1 MPTSG
6 NGLRKGDYMF
16 EELNIKDLID
26 AFIVPYAANIALAI
40 IIFMVGKWLASAL
53 TNLVVKLLTKSKMD
67 DILIGFVTSITKTIL
82 LLFVVIAALNQL
94 GIDTTSL
101 IALLGAAGL
110 AVGLALQNSLQ
121 NFAAGVMLIVFR
133 PFKAGDFVELAGVA
147 GVVEN
152 IGIFSSVLRTGD
164 NRELII
170 PNGVIYGGI
179 ITNYST
185 RSTRRIDMVFGVD
198 YSDDLKKAKEI
209 LRGIVLADDR
219 VLSEPEPVIAV
230 SELADFSVNFI
241 VRPWVKNADYWPVL
255 WDVTEKVK
263 LEFDAQGLSIPYPQ
277 MDIHIPRNAKSVAE
291 A

>member
-1 MPTSG
+1 
-6 NGLRKGDYMF
+6 MF
-16 EELNIKDLID
+16 EDLNIE
-26 AFIVPYAANIALAI
+26 AMANTFIFPYAANIALAI
-40 IIFMVGKWLASAL
+40 AIFIVGRWLANTL
-53 TNLVVKLLTKSKMD
+53 TDVVVRLLKKSRMD
-67 DILIGFVTSITKTIL
+67 DMLISFVASITKTIL
-82 LLFVVIAALNQL
+82 LLFVAIAALNKL

-170 PNGVIYGGI
+170 PNGAIYGGI
-179 ITNYST
+179 ITNYSA
-185 RSTRRIDMVFGVD
+185 RSTRRVDMVFGVAYD
-198 YSDDLKKAKEI
+198 DDLKAAKEL
-209 LRGIVLADDR
+209 LRSIILADDR
-219 VLSEPEPVIAV
+219 VLSDPEPVVAV
-230 SELADFSVNFI
+230 SELADSSVNFI
-241 VRPWVKNADYWPVL
+241 VRPWVKSADYWPVL
-255 WDVTEKVK
+255 WDTTEKVK

-277 MDIHIPRNAKSVAE
+277 MDIHMPEKSKLATE
-291 A
+291 I

>member
-1 MPTSG
+1 
-6 NGLRKGDYMF
+6 MF
-16 EELNIKDLID
+16 EDLNIE
-26 AFIVPYAANIALAI
+26 AMANTFIFPYAANIALAI
-40 IIFMVGKWLASAL
+40 VIFIVGRWLANTL
-53 TNLVVKLLTKSKMD
+53 TDVVVRLLKKSRMD
-67 DILIGFVTSITKTIL
+67 DMLISFVASITKTIL
-82 LLFVVIAALNQL
+82 LLFVAIAALNKL

-170 PNGVIYGGI
+170 PNGAIYGGI
-179 ITNYST
+179 ITNYSA
-185 RSTRRIDMVFGVD
+185 RSTRRVDMVFGVD
-198 YSDDLKKAKEI
+198 YDDDLKAAKEL
-209 LRGIVLADDR
+209 LRAIILADDR
-219 VLSEPEPVIAV
+219 VLSDPEPVVAV

-241 VRPWVKNADYWPVL
+241 VRPWVKSADYWPVL
-255 WDVTEKVK
+255 WDTTEKVK

-277 MDIHIPRNAKSVAE
+277 MDIHTPDKSKLATE
-291 A
+291 I

>member
-1 MPTSG
+1 
-6 NGLRKGDYMF
+6 MF
-16 EELNIKDLID
+16 EDLNIE
-26 AFIVPYAANIALAI
+26 AMANTFIFPYAANIALAI
-40 IIFMVGKWLASAL
+40 VIFIVGKWLANTL
-53 TNLVVKLLTKSKMD
+53 TDVVVKLLKKSKMD
-67 DILIGFVTSITKTIL
+67 DMLISFVASITKTIL
-82 LLFVVIAALNQL
+82 LLFVAIAALNKL

-170 PNGVIYGGI
+170 PNGAIYGGI
-179 ITNYST
+179 ITNYSA
-185 RSTRRIDMVFGVD
+185 RSTRRVDMVFGVAYD
-198 YSDDLKKAKEI
+198 DDLKAAKEL
-209 LRGIVLADDR
+209 LRSIILADDR
-219 VLSEPEPVIAV
+219 VLSDPEPVVAV

-241 VRPWVKNADYWPVL
+241 VRPWVKSADYWPVL
-255 WDVTEKVK
+255 WDTTEKVK

-277 MDIHIPRNAKSVAE
+277 MDIHTPDKSKLATE
-291 A
+291 I

>member
-1 MPTSG
+1 M
-6 NGLRKGDYMF
+6 
-16 EELNIKDLID
+16 LI
-26 AFIVPYAANIALAI
+26 
-40 IIFMVGKWLASAL
+40 S
-53 TNLVVKLLTKSKMD
+53 
-67 DILIGFVTSITKTIL
+67 FVASITKTIL
-82 LLFVVIAALNQL
+82 LLFVAIAALNKL

-170 PNGVIYGGI
+170 PNGAIYGGI
-179 ITNYST
+179 ITNYSA
-185 RSTRRIDMVFGVD
+185 RSTRRVDMVFGVAYD
-198 YSDDLKKAKEI
+198 DDLKAAKEL
-209 LRGIVLADDR
+209 LRSIILADDR
-219 VLSEPEPVIAV
+219 VLSDPEPVVAV
-230 SELADFSVNFI
+230 SELADSSVNFI
-241 VRPWVKNADYWPVL
+241 VRPWVKSADYWPVL
-255 WDVTEKVK
+255 WDTTEKVK

-277 MDIHIPRNAKSVAE
+277 MDIHMPEKSKLATE
-291 A
+291 I

>member
-1 MPTSG
+1 
-6 NGLRKGDYMF
+6 MF
-16 EELNIKDLID
+16 EDINISALAD
-26 AFIVPYAANIALAI
+26 AYIVPYAANIALALVV
-40 IIFMVGKWLASAL
+40 FVVGKWLAGTL
-53 TNLVVKLLTKSKMD
+53 TRVVISLLKKSRMD
-67 DILIGFVTSITKTIL
+67 DILISFVTSIVKTL
-82 LLFVVIAALNQL
+82 LMLFVTIAALNQL
-94 GIDTTSL
+94 GVDTTSL

-133 PFKAGDFVELAGVA
+133 PFKAGDFVELAGVS

-164 NRELII
+164 NRELIV

-179 ITNYST
+179 ITNYSK
-185 RSTRRIDMVFGVD
+185 RSTRRVDMVFGID
-198 YSDDLKKAKEI
+198 YSDDLKQAKEL
-209 LRGIVLADDR
+209 LRTIILADER
-219 VLSEPEPVIAV
+219 VLPEPEPVIAV

-255 WDVTEKVK
+255 WDTTEKVK

-277 MDIHIPRNAKSVAE
+277 MDIHIPKGGADADE

>member
-1 MPTSG
+1 
-6 NGLRKGDYMF
+6 MF

-152 IGIFSSVLRTGD
+152 IGIFSSVLRTVD

>member
-1 MPTSG
+1 
-6 NGLRKGDYMF
+6 MF
-16 EELNIKDLID
+16 EDLNIE
-26 AFIVPYAANIALAI
+26 AMANTFIFPYAENIALAI
-40 IIFMVGKWLASAL
+40 VIFIVGRWLANTL
-53 TNLVVKLLTKSKMD
+53 TDVVVKLLKKSKMD
-67 DILIGFVTSITKTIL
+67 DMLISFVASITKTIL
-82 LLFVVIAALNQL
+82 LLFVAIAALNKL

-170 PNGVIYGGI
+170 PNGAIYGGI
-179 ITNYST
+179 ITNYSA
-185 RSTRRIDMVFGVD
+185 RSTRRVDMVFGVD
-198 YSDDLKKAKEI
+198 YDDDLKVAKEL
-209 LRGIVLADDR
+209 LRAIILADDR
-219 VLSEPEPVIAV
+219 VLSDPEPVVAV

-241 VRPWVKNADYWPVL
+241 VRPWVKSADYWPVL
-255 WDVTEKVK
+255 WDTTEKVK

-277 MDIHIPRNAKSVAE
+277 MDIHTPDKSKLATE
-291 A
+291 I

>member
-1 MPTSG
+1 
-6 NGLRKGDYMF
+6 MF
-16 EELNIKDLID
+16 EDINISALAD
-26 AFIVPYAANIALAI
+26 AYIVPYAANIALALV
-40 IIFMVGKWLASAL
+40 IFVVGKWLAG
-53 TNLVVKLLTKSKMD
+53 TLTKVVISLLKKSRMD
-67 DILIGFVTSITKTIL
+67 DILIGFVTSIVKTL
-82 LLFVVIAALNQL
+82 LMLFVTIAALNQL
-94 GIDTTSL
+94 GVDTTSL

-133 PFKAGDFVELAGVA
+133 PFKAGDFVELAGVS

-164 NRELII
+164 NRELIV

-179 ITNYST
+179 ITNYSK
-185 RSTRRIDMVFGVD
+185 RSTRRVDMVFGID
-198 YSDDLKKAKEI
+198 YSDDLKQAKEL
-209 LRGIVLADDR
+209 LRTIILADER
-219 VLSEPEPVIAV
+219 VLPEPEPVIAV

-255 WDVTEKVK
+255 WDTTEKVK

-277 MDIHIPRNAKSVAE
+277 MDVHMPKKVAD
-291 A
+291 ADKA

>member
-1 MPTSG
+1 
-6 NGLRKGDYMF
+6 MF
-16 EELNIKDLID
+16 EELNISAIAD
-26 AFIVPYAANIALAI
+26 AYIVPYAANIALALA
-40 IIFMVGKWLASAL
+40 IFLVGKWLAGTL
-53 TNLVVKLLTKSKMD
+53 TNVVIALLKKSRMD
-67 DILIGFVTSITKTIL
+67 DILITFVTSIVKAL
-82 LLFVVIAALNQL
+82 LMLFVTIAALNQL
-94 GIDTTSL
+94 GVDTTSL

-164 NRELII
+164 NRELIV

-179 ITNYST
+179 ITNYSK
-185 RSTRRIDMVFGVD
+185 RSTRRVDMVFGID
-198 YSDDLKKAKEI
+198 YDDDLKQAKEL
-209 LRGIVLADDR
+209 LRTIILADER
-219 VLSEPEPVIAV
+219 VLSEPEPVVAV

-255 WDVTEKVK
+255 WDTTEKVK

-277 MDIHIPRNAKSVAE
+277 MDIHIPKNGAGAGD

>member
-6 NGLRKGDYMF
+6 NGIRKGDYMF

>member
-6 NGLRKGDYMF
+6 NGIRKGDYMF

-26 AFIVPYAANIALAI
+26 AFVVPYAANIALAI

-53 TNLVVKLLTKSKMD
+53 TNLVVKHLTKSKMD
-67 DILIGFVTSITKTIL
+67 DILIGFVTSITKSIL

>member
-67 DILIGFVTSITKTIL
+67 DVLIGFVTSITKTIF

-230 SELADFSVNFI
+230 SELADSSVNFI

>member
-1 MPTSG
+1 
-6 NGLRKGDYMF
+6 MF
-16 EELNIKDLID
+16 EDLNIEAMANTFL
-26 AFIVPYAANIALAI
+26 FPYAANIALAI
-40 IIFMVGKWLASAL
+40 VIFIVGKWLANTL
-53 TNLVVKLLTKSKMD
+53 TDVVVKLLKKSKMD
-67 DILIGFVTSITKTIL
+67 DMLISFVASITKTIL
-82 LLFVVIAALNQL
+82 LLFVAIAALNKL

-170 PNGVIYGGI
+170 PNGAIYGGI
-179 ITNYST
+179 ITNYSA
-185 RSTRRIDMVFGVD
+185 RSTRRVDMVFGVD
-198 YSDDLKKAKEI
+198 YDDDLKAAKEL
-209 LRGIVLADDR
+209 LRSIILADDR
-219 VLSEPEPVIAV
+219 VLSDPEPVVAV

-241 VRPWVKNADYWPVL
+241 VRPWVKSADYWPVL
-255 WDVTEKVK
+255 WDTTEKVK

-277 MDIHIPRNAKSVAE
+277 MDIHTPDKSKLATE
-291 A
+291 I

>member
-1 MPTSG
+1 
-6 NGLRKGDYMF
+6 MF
-16 EELNIKDLID
+16 EDLNIE
-26 AFIVPYAANIALAI
+26 AMANTFIFPYAANIALAI
-40 IIFMVGKWLASAL
+40 VIFIVGRWLANTL
-53 TNLVVKLLTKSKMD
+53 TDVVVRLLKKSRMD
-67 DILIGFVTSITKTIL
+67 DMLISFVASITKTIL
-82 LLFVVIAALNQL
+82 LLFVAIAALNKL

-170 PNGVIYGGI
+170 PNGAIYGGI
-179 ITNYST
+179 ITNYSA
-185 RSTRRIDMVFGVD
+185 RSTRRVDMVFGVAYD
-198 YSDDLKKAKEI
+198 DDLKAAKEL
-209 LRGIVLADDR
+209 LRSIIIADDR
-219 VLSEPEPVIAV
+219 VLSDPEPVVAV
-230 SELADFSVNFI
+230 SELADSSVNFI
-241 VRPWVKNADYWPVL
+241 VRPWVKSADYWPVL
-255 WDVTEKVK
+255 WDTTEKVK

-277 MDIHIPRNAKSVAE
+277 MDIHMPEKSKLATE
-291 A
+291 I

>member
-1 MPTSG
+1 
-6 NGLRKGDYMF
+6 MF
-16 EELNIKDLID
+16 EDLNIE
-26 AFIVPYAANIALAI
+26 AMANTFIFPYAANIALAI
-40 IIFMVGKWLASAL
+40 VIFIVGRWLANTL
-53 TNLVVKLLTKSKMD
+53 TDVVARLLKKSRMD
-67 DILIGFVTSITKTIL
+67 DMLISFVASITKTIL
-82 LLFVVIAALNQL
+82 LLFVAIAALNKL

-170 PNGVIYGGI
+170 PNGAIYGGI
-179 ITNYST
+179 ITNYSA
-185 RSTRRIDMVFGVD
+185 RSTRRVDMVFGVAYD
-198 YSDDLKKAKEI
+198 DDLKAAKEL
-209 LRGIVLADDR
+209 LRSIILADDR
-219 VLSEPEPVIAV
+219 VLSDPEPVVAV
-230 SELADFSVNFI
+230 SELADSSVNFI
-241 VRPWVKNADYWPVL
+241 VRPWVKSADYWPVL
-255 WDVTEKVK
+255 WDTTEKVK

-277 MDIHIPRNAKSVAE
+277 MDIHMPEKSKLATE
-291 A
+291 I

>member
-1 MPTSG
+1 MANT
-6 NGLRKGDYMF
+6 
-16 EELNIKDLID
+16 
-26 AFIVPYAANIALAI
+26 FIFPYAANIALAI
-40 IIFMVGKWLASAL
+40 VIFIVGRWLANTL
-53 TNLVVKLLTKSKMD
+53 TDVVVRLLKKSRMD
-67 DILIGFVTSITKTIL
+67 DMLISFVASITKTIL
-82 LLFVVIAALNQL
+82 LLFVAIAALNKL

-170 PNGVIYGGI
+170 PNGAIYGGI
-179 ITNYST
+179 ITNYSA
-185 RSTRRIDMVFGVD
+185 RSTRRVDMVFGVAYD
-198 YSDDLKKAKEI
+198 DDLKAAKAL
-209 LRGIVLADDR
+209 LRSIILADDR
-219 VLSEPEPVIAV
+219 VLSDPEPVVAV
-230 SELADFSVNFI
+230 SELADSSVNFI
-241 VRPWVKNADYWPVL
+241 VRPWVKSADYWPVL
-255 WDVTEKVK
+255 WDTTEKVK

-277 MDIHIPRNAKSVAE
+277 MDIHMPEKSKLATE
-291 A
+291 I

>member
-1 MPTSG
+1 
-6 NGLRKGDYMF
+6 MF
-16 EELNIKDLID
+16 EDVNISAVAD
-26 AFIVPYAANIALAI
+26 AYIVPYAANIALALV
-40 IIFMVGKWLASAL
+40 IFVVGKWLAG
-53 TNLVVKLLTKSKMD
+53 TLTKVVISLLKKSRMD
-67 DILIGFVTSITKTIL
+67 DILISFVTSIVKTL
-82 LLFVVIAALNQL
+82 LMLFVTIAALNQL
-94 GIDTTSL
+94 GVDTTSL

-133 PFKAGDFVELAGVA
+133 PFKAGDFVELAGVS

-164 NRELII
+164 NRELIV

-179 ITNYST
+179 ITNYSK
-185 RSTRRIDMVFGVD
+185 RSTRRVDMVFGID
-198 YSDDLKKAKEI
+198 YSDDLKQAKEL
-209 LRGIVLADDR
+209 LRTIILADER
-219 VLSEPEPVIAV
+219 VLPEPEPVIAV

-255 WDVTEKVK
+255 WDTTEKVK

-277 MDIHIPRNAKSVAE
+277 MDIHIPKGGADADE

>member
-1 MPTSG
+1 
-6 NGLRKGDYMF
+6 MF
-16 EELNIKDLID
+16 EDLNIE
-26 AFIVPYAANIALAI
+26 AMANTFIFPYAANIALAI
-40 IIFMVGKWLASAL
+40 AIFIVGRWLANTL
-53 TNLVVKLLTKSKMD
+53 TDVVVRLLKKSRMD
-67 DILIGFVTSITKTIL
+67 DMLISFVASITKTIL
-82 LLFVVIAALNQL
+82 LLFVAIAALNKL

-170 PNGVIYGGI
+170 PNGAIYGGI
-179 ITNYST
+179 ITNYSA
-185 RSTRRIDMVFGVD
+185 RSTRRVDMVFGVD
-198 YSDDLKKAKEI
+198 YDDDLKAAKEL
-209 LRGIVLADDR
+209 LRAIILADDR
-219 VLSEPEPVIAV
+219 VLSDPEPVVAV

-241 VRPWVKNADYWPVL
+241 VRPWVKSADYWPVL
-255 WDVTEKVK
+255 WDTTEKVK

-277 MDIHIPRNAKSVAE
+277 MDIHMPEKSKLATE
-291 A
+291 I

>member
-1 MPTSG
+1 MANT
-6 NGLRKGDYMF
+6 
-16 EELNIKDLID
+16 
-26 AFIVPYAANIALAI
+26 FIFPYAANIALAI
-40 IIFMVGKWLASAL
+40 VIFIVGRWLANTL
-53 TNLVVKLLTKSKMD
+53 TDVVVRLLKKSKMD
-67 DILIGFVTSITKTIL
+67 DMLISFVASITKTIL
-82 LLFVVIAALNQL
+82 LLFVAIAALNKL

-170 PNGVIYGGI
+170 PNGAIYGGI
-179 ITNYST
+179 ITNYSA
-185 RSTRRIDMVFGVD
+185 RSTRRVDMVFGVAYD
-198 YSDDLKKAKEI
+198 DDLKAAKEL
-209 LRGIVLADDR
+209 LRSIILADDR
-219 VLSEPEPVIAV
+219 VLSDPEPVVAV
-230 SELADFSVNFI
+230 SELADSSVNFI
-241 VRPWVKNADYWPVL
+241 VRPWVKSADYWPVL
-255 WDVTEKVK
+255 WDTTEKVK

-277 MDIHIPRNAKSVAE
+277 MDIHMPEKSKLATE
-291 A
+291 I

>member
-1 MPTSG
+1 
-6 NGLRKGDYMF
+6 MF
-16 EELNIKDLID
+16 EDLNIE
-26 AFIVPYAANIALAI
+26 AMANTFIFPYAANIALAI
-40 IIFMVGKWLASAL
+40 VIFIVGKWLANTL
-53 TNLVVKLLTKSKMD
+53 TDVVVRLLKKSRMD
-67 DILIGFVTSITKTIL
+67 DMLISFVASITKTIL
-82 LLFVVIAALNQL
+82 LLFVAIAALNKL

-170 PNGVIYGGI
+170 PNGAIYGGI
-179 ITNYST
+179 ITNYSA
-185 RSTRRIDMVFGVD
+185 RSTRRVDMVFGVD
-198 YSDDLKKAKEI
+198 YDDDLKAAKEL
-209 LRGIVLADDR
+209 LRAIILADDR
-219 VLSEPEPVIAV
+219 VLSDPEPVVAV

-241 VRPWVKNADYWPVL
+241 VRPWVKSADYWPVL
-255 WDVTEKVK
+255 WDTTEKVK

-277 MDIHIPRNAKSVAE
+277 MDIHTPDKSKLATE
-291 A
+291 I

>member
-16 EELNIKDLID
+16 EELNINDLID

>member
-1 MPTSG
+1 
-6 NGLRKGDYMF
+6 MF
-16 EELNIKDLID
+16 EDINISAVAD
-26 AFIVPYAANIALAI
+26 AYIVPYAANIALALV
-40 IIFMVGKWLASAL
+40 IFVVGKWLAG
-53 TNLVVKLLTKSKMD
+53 TLTKVVISLLQKSRMD
-67 DILIGFVTSITKTIL
+67 DILISFVTSIVKTL
-82 LLFVVIAALNQL
+82 LMLFVTIAALNQL
-94 GIDTTSL
+94 GVDTTSL

-133 PFKAGDFVELAGVA
+133 PFKAGDFVELAGVS

-164 NRELII
+164 NRELIV

-179 ITNYST
+179 ITNYSK
-185 RSTRRIDMVFGVD
+185 RSTRRVDMVFGID
-198 YSDDLKKAKEI
+198 YSDDLKQAKEL
-209 LRGIVLADDR
+209 LRTIILADER
-219 VLSEPEPVIAV
+219 VLPEPEPVIAV
-230 SELADFSVNFI
+230 SELADFSVNFV

-255 WDVTEKVK
+255 WDTTEKVK

-277 MDIHIPRNAKSVAE
+277 MDIHIPKGGADADE

>member
-1 MPTSG
+1 
-6 NGLRKGDYMF
+6 MF
-16 EELNIKDLID
+16 EDINISAVAD
-26 AFIVPYAANIALAI
+26 AYIVPYAANIALALV
-40 IIFMVGKWLASAL
+40 IFVVGKWLAG
-53 TNLVVKLLTKSKMD
+53 TLTKVVISLLKKSRMD
-67 DILIGFVTSITKTIL
+67 DILISFVTSIVKTL
-82 LLFVVIAALNQL
+82 LMLFVTIAALNQL
-94 GIDTTSL
+94 GVDTTSL

-133 PFKAGDFVELAGVA
+133 PFKAGDFVELAGVS

-164 NRELII
+164 NRELIV

-179 ITNYST
+179 ITNYSK
-185 RSTRRIDMVFGVD
+185 RSTRRVDMVFGID
-198 YSDDLKKAKEI
+198 YSDDLKQAKEL
-209 LRGIVLADDR
+209 LRTIILADER
-219 VLSEPEPVIAV
+219 VLPEPEPVIAV

-255 WDVTEKVK
+255 WDTTEKVK

-277 MDIHIPRNAKSVAE
+277 MDIHIPKGGADADE

>member
-1 MPTSG
+1 
-6 NGLRKGDYMF
+6 MF
-16 EELNIKDLID
+16 EDLNIE
-26 AFIVPYAANIALAI
+26 AMVNTFIFPYAANIAPAI
-40 IIFMVGKWLASAL
+40 VIFIVGRWLANTL
-53 TNLVVKLLTKSKMD
+53 TDVVVRLLKKSRMD
-67 DILIGFVTSITKTIL
+67 DMLISFVASITKTIL
-82 LLFVVIAALNQL
+82 LLFVAIAALNKL

-170 PNGVIYGGI
+170 PNGAIYGGI
-179 ITNYST
+179 ITNYSA
-185 RSTRRIDMVFGVD
+185 RSTRRVDMVFGVAYD
-198 YSDDLKKAKEI
+198 DDLKAAKEL
-209 LRGIVLADDR
+209 LRSIILADDR
-219 VLSEPEPVIAV
+219 VLSDPEPVVAV
-230 SELADFSVNFI
+230 SELADSSVNFI
-241 VRPWVKNADYWPVL
+241 VRPWVKSADYWPVL
-255 WDVTEKVK
+255 WDTTEKVK

-277 MDIHIPRNAKSVAE
+277 MDIHMHEKSKLATE
-291 A
+291 I

>member
-1 MPTSG
+1 
-6 NGLRKGDYMF
+6 MF
-16 EELNIKDLID
+16 EDINISAVAD
-26 AFIVPYAANIALAI
+26 AYIVPYAANIALALVV
-40 IIFMVGKWLASAL
+40 FVVGKWLAG
-53 TNLVVKLLTKSKMD
+53 TLTKVVISLLKKSRMD
-67 DILIGFVTSITKTIL
+67 DILISFVTSIVKTL
-82 LLFVVIAALNQL
+82 LMLFVTIAALNQL
-94 GIDTTSL
+94 GVDTTSL

-133 PFKAGDFVELAGVA
+133 PFKAGDFVELAGVS

-164 NRELII
+164 NRELIV

-179 ITNYST
+179 ITNYSK
-185 RSTRRIDMVFGVD
+185 RSTRRVDMVFGID
-198 YSDDLKKAKEI
+198 YSDDLKQAKEL
-209 LRGIVLADDR
+209 LRTIILADER
-219 VLSEPEPVIAV
+219 VLPEPEPVIAV

-255 WDVTEKVK
+255 WDTTEKVK

-277 MDIHIPRNAKSVAE
+277 MDIHIPKGGADADE

>member
-1 MPTSG
+1 
-6 NGLRKGDYMF
+6 MF

>member
-1 MPTSG
+1 
-6 NGLRKGDYMF
+6 MF
-16 EELNIKDLID
+16 EDLNIE
-26 AFIVPYAANIALAI
+26 AMANPFIFPYAANIALAI
-40 IIFMVGKWLASAL
+40 VIFIVGKWLANTL
-53 TNLVVKLLTKSKMD
+53 TDVVVKLLKKSKMD
-67 DILIGFVTSITKTIL
+67 DMLISFVAPITKTIL
-82 LLFVVIAALNQL
+82 LLFVAIAALNKL

-170 PNGVIYGGI
+170 PNGAIYGGI
-179 ITNYST
+179 ITNYSA
-185 RSTRRIDMVFGVD
+185 RSTRRVDMVFGVD
-198 YSDDLKKAKEI
+198 YDDDLKAAKEL
-209 LRGIVLADDR
+209 LRAIILADDR
-219 VLSEPEPVIAV
+219 VLSDPEPVVAV

-241 VRPWVKNADYWPVL
+241 VRPWVKSADYWPVL
-255 WDVTEKVK
+255 WDTTEKVK

-277 MDIHIPRNAKSVAE
+277 MDIHTPDKSKLATE
-291 A
+291 I